1 MHLSRCQRQII
12 GLDQLI
18 GQELYAN
25 CSLTKSTQMP
35 KVHSLVR
42 IVLIMSTN
50 QTTYRTML
58 LYLLQHLP
66 VSIPCNH
73 TIP

>member
-25 CSLTKSTQMP
+25 CSLTKSTQSSQSCP
-35 KVHSLVR
+35 NSSNFVYESNYISDNVV
-42 IVLIMSTN
+42 I
-50 QTTYRTML
+50 
-58 LYLLQHLP
+58 P
-66 VSIPCNH
+66 VATSPGVN
-73 TIP
+73 TV